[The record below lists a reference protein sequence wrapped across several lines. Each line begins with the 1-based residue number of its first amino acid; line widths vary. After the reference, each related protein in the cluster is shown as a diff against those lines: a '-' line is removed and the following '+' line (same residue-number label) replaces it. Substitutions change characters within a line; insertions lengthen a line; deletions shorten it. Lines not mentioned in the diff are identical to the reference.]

1 MYILMLYYKHTY
13 PSTNLLYG
21 LCGVTFGSVW
31 KFSLSLSQFPSHS
44 LAMSNSPQD
53 EGLELTTAATLTTEK
68 EELSSSDIASP
79 SVVAP
84 DDEGDDIMVVT
95 PAKGKVK
102 IQAQEK
108 KEKKKRRPSFTLRRA
123 DTAGTVLKKKKK
135 KKTKVLSKQLNSQLN
150 GRAERHHYFDEHL
163 QAINIQMV
171 CLSWAMVL
179 MLWIYND
186 ACYDLTTLE
195 FNDSYERCQIA
206 YELKLG
212 AWFVN
217 IIFFWRLCAYYR
229 MKAWSTQSVWGFPSK
244 WAAFRRTSLWKG
256 FCIELFIAIVYPLP
270 TTEDY
275 GFANNWLS
283 LFTYFRCYLILRA
296 LRDAS
301 SMWKNRDA
309 IERHFRRSG
318 HSRESITFKSV
329 WIVYYHQYTVL
340 CVGGLFFFTMTFFS
354 YNVWLA
360 EREFW
365 NQGAAP
371 PDPYKVRGWRC
382 SCSDVLS
389 V

>member
-1 MYILMLYYKHTY
+1 MCASCVFYLVV
-13 PSTNLLYG
+13 YG
-21 LCGVTFGSVW
+21 NTLW
-31 KFSLSLSQFPSHS
+31 QRPSHS
-44 LAMSNSPQD
+44 LVMSDSPQD
-53 EGLELTTAATLTTEK
+53 EGLELTTATPSK
-68 EELSSSDIASP
+68 EEPSSDIASP
-79 SVVAP
+79 SVVSP
-84 DDEGDDIMVVT
+84 DDGEDEIVVVT
-95 PAKGKVK
+95 PAKKKVE
-102 IQAQEK
+102 IHSEEK
-108 KEKKKRRPSFTLRRA
+108 KEKKEKKRRSSKFSLNRH
-123 DTAGTVLKKKKK
+123 DTAGTVKSKQKKQNL
-135 KKTKVLSKQLNSQLN
+135 LSKQLNTQLN

-163 QAINIQMV
+163 QAINIQMT

-195 FNDSYERCQIA
+195 FNDTWERCQLA
-206 YELKLG
+206 YQLKAG

-217 IIFFWRLCAYYR
+217 AFFVWRLIAYYR
-229 MKAWSTQSVWGFPSK
+229 MKAWSTQSVWGFTSK

-256 FCIELFIAIVYPLP
+256 FCIELFIAIIYPLP
-270 TTEDY
+270 TRNDY
-275 GFANNWLS
+275 GFMNNWIS
-283 LFTYFRCYLILRA
+283 LFCYFRSYLILRA

-329 WIVYYHQYTVL
+329 WVVYYHQYTIL

-354 YNVWLA
+354 YNIWLA

-371 PDPYKVRGWRC
+371 PDPYKVFGWRC
-382 SCSDVLS
+382 S
-389 V
+389 